1 MGQAVVDVVVDQDAL
16 GRRHRAFHRRE
27 LAGDVEAGFSPS
39 IIPMTCRR
47 CPSARLSRFTRS
59 GWVVCFSMSSMLKS
73 YPQGILPLDVRSTA
87 ACQAGEWSPSQAK
100 AIARSGIPAVV
111 RREHK
116 CVQQFTRKH
125 VHVLYFCHSQRPSFP
140 RPHVPIPRT

>member
-1 MGQAVVDVVVDQDAL
+1 MRLFRDGEHRTASEQFGQRLHFGQNGVLVMGQAVVDVVVDQDAL

-59 GWVVCFSMSSMLKS
+59 GWVVCLAHVFHAEIISPGGYCHWMLD
-73 YPQGILPLDVRSTA
+73 QRLLAGRGNGRRARLRQLPGA
-87 ACQAGEWSPSQAK
+87 AS
-100 AIARSGIPAVV
+100 
-111 RREHK
+111 
-116 CVQQFTRKH
+116 
-125 VHVLYFCHSQRPSFP
+125 RPW
-140 RPHVPIPRT
+140 